1 MGFGDMGLALTDS
14 FLAKGIRGVA
24 CLSLA
29 LGVLPVAGV
38 AAADRGAA
46 GLLPADT
53 PTAVFVS
60 ADPQDWAGLEG
71 FELFAKVADFV
82 GLMGGEA
89 EAGLG
94 NPASILFAVPGAN
107 YESEVAPWV
116 GEQVAIATLPDITPR
131 SIALTDLAEQTFIVV
146 PVADETALDPFIE
159 KLEASRPDEVLE
171 KSTYKGA
178 ELWVWPT
185 REVSLYGDEA
195 WDEDD
200 YDENWQDLP
209 EVPHEEIEDLRR
221 SGVQVELDAVSA
233 QINAMPDEGLS
244 LPRPGDFET
253 EGGYDTYEVKG
264 RAVAQVDGYLIFAQE
279 PETLKT
285 LLDYRE
291 FDYPRLGDSELFL
304 RSGYGD
310 VEGAIARIYSNL
322 SEVSK
327 FNLDGGLFQGARP
340 SLPNLPGLPEL
351 PGLPQFPTNVP
362 ALVMPQETQ
371 ALIARA
377 LEGMTL
383 DGLIYPQAEGIRMQ
397 GRVYGNNL
405 VRSNATPELP
415 YADSALRF
423 VPAPAYSLNSGRNIA
438 GLWRQ
443 IASRLSLNETT
454 RGYLDQARTTIS
466 FVTGLDLDTEL
477 LGWMDREFVLF
488 FFPSRSGAF
497 NSFSPGVGVEMGV
510 ALQTSDRPT
519 AQKVFDTLDGLATEF
534 AQPITI
540 NDAPAVSWQVT
551 TASDDKTTEQT
562 TSYLSHSWLAEDT
575 IVITS
580 GAGAMAQLL
589 NNSAFEPVAEHP
601 TFINATAPL
610 EKPNNGYS
618 YLNAGSTFSMAYAL
632 VSKWLQ
638 VPPDNLF
645 FQQVKSYLGTIRGG
659 GSTTSSTD
667 EYWQLDAILNLA
679 PAEERESLEP

>member
-1 MGFGDMGLALTDS
+1 M
-14 FLAKGIRGVA
+14 
-24 CLSLA
+24 
-29 LGVLPVAGV
+29 AGV
-38 AAADRGAA
+38 AAEHGPA

-60 ADPQDWAGLEG
+60 ADSQDWAGLEG
-71 FELFAKVADFV
+71 FELFARVANLIGLV
-82 GLMGGEA
+82 GGGT

-94 NPASILFAVPGAN
+94 NPASFLFAVPGTD
-107 YESEVAPWV
+107 YETEVAPWM
-116 GEQVAIATLPDITPR
+116 GEQVAIATLPDTTPR
-131 SIALTDLAEQTFIVV
+131 SIALTDLAEQTFFVV
-146 PVADETALDPFIE
+146 PVTDETALEPFIE
-159 KLEASRPDEVLE
+159 KLEVSRPDEVPE
-171 KSTYKGA
+171 KSVYKGA

-185 REVSLYGDEA
+185 REVSLYGDED
-195 WDEDD
+195 WEEGE

-221 SGVQVELDAVSA
+221 SGARVELGAVSA
-233 QINAMPDEGLS
+233 QMSAMPDEGLP
-244 LPRPGDFET
+244 LPLPEDFEA
-253 EGGYDTYEVKG
+253 EGDYDTYEVKG
-264 RAVAQVDGYLIFAQE
+264 RAVARVEGYLIFAQE
-279 PETLKT
+279 AATLKT

-340 SLPNLPGLPEL
+340 SLPSLPGLPEL
-351 PGLPQFPTNVP
+351 PGLPRFPVNAPSLT
-362 ALVMPQETQ
+362 MPQETQ

-383 DGLIYPQAEGIRMQ
+383 DGLIYPQAEGMRMQ
-397 GRVYGNNL
+397 GRVYGNNI

-438 GLWRQ
+438 GLWQ
-443 IASRLSLNETT
+443 QVASRLSLNETT
-454 RGYLDQARTTIS
+454 RGYLDQARSAIS
-466 FVTGLDLDTEL
+466 LFTGLDLDTEL

-510 ALQTSDRPT
+510 AFQTSDRPT

-551 TASDDKTTEQT
+551 TSSADETTEQT

-589 NNSAFEPVAEHP
+589 NNSAFEPVSEHP
-601 TFINATAPL
+601 TFVNATAPL
-610 EKPNNGYS
+610 AK
-618 YLNAGSTFSMAYAL
+618 AQQR
-632 VSKWLQ
+632 LQ
-638 VPPDNLF
+638 LSQCRFHLF
-645 FQQVKSYLGTIRGG
+645 YGLR
-659 GSTTSSTD
+659 
-667 EYWQLDAILNLA
+667 AN
-679 PAEERESLEP
+679 